1 MWEGYLG
8 REIWSIGLPGGR
20 GEAFYGRK
28 ALEVPLEYDMM
39 NAPGDLRHGAG
50 PGHLM
55 VAVAIVII
63 AIRSANA
70 SLRAC
75 PSPLDLRQSN

>member
-1 MWEGYLG
+1 MGEGYPG
-8 REIWSIGLPGGR
+8 REIWSIGLPGGG

-28 ALEVPLEYDMM
+28 VEVPLEYDMM

-70 SLRAC
+70 C
-75 PSPLDLRQSN
+75 P